1 MIHLR
6 PFEKADAPTI
16 LNWCKDKRSFRLWSA
31 DRYADYP
38 ATPEQMLHQYEGG
51 NMFPLT
57 MVENGK
63 ISGHIL
69 LRYPSLDRSVVRF
82 GFVIVDN
89 SLRGQGYGKKL
100 LTLACDY
107 ARNNLGAE
115 KVTLGVFEDNTS
127 ALECYKSI
135 GFIIT
140 GNGNYMI
147 DSEEWKGF
155 EMEMEL

>member
-1 MIHLR
+1 
-6 PFEKADAPTI
+6 
-16 LNWCKDKRSFRLWSA
+16 
-31 DRYADYP
+31 
-38 ATPEQMLHQYEGG
+38 MLHQYEGG
-51 NMFPLT
+51 NMFPMT

-69 LRYPSLDRSVVRF
+69 LKYPSLDRSVVRF

-100 LTLACDY
+100 LALACDY
-107 ARNNLGAE
+107 ARNNLGAG
-115 KVTLGVFEDNTS
+115 KVTLGVFEDNT
-127 ALECYKSI
+127 AAMKCYKSV
-135 GFIIT
+135 GFRIT